1 MPFIAIN
8 GCDYYYETYG
18 NPLAKET
25 IVFSHGLLWSGKMFW
40 KQVQY
45 LKDRYRIITYDHR
58 GQGNSSVT
66 DSGYDMDQLYLDA
79 VALIENL
86 SLGKVHFAGLSMG
99 GFVGLRLAARR
110 PDLLHSLILMETS
123 AQKEPST
130 FKYSILV
137 NVVKIFG
144 VKIVTRPVMNIMFG
158 HRFLRD
164 KNRVEEKKLW
174 VKELQKNKKK
184 VVRAVNGIITRKGV
198 EEELKNILCPV
209 LVIVGTQDKATIPA
223 RAEFIHQHITHSQL
237 RYIEGA
243 GHSSS
248 IEEPEQLNLC
258 IEEFLDTV
266 LPQPEGL

>member
-1 MPFIAIN
+1 MSFIAIN
-8 GCDYYYETYG
+8 GCDYYYEIHD

-40 KQVQY
+40 KQVEY
-45 LKDRYRIITYDHR
+45 LKESYRIIIYDHR
-58 GQGNSSVT
+58 GQGMSSIT
-66 DSGYDMDQLYLDA
+66 DGGYDMDQLFLDT

-86 SLGKVHFAGLSMG
+86 HLGKVHFAGLSMG

-123 AQKEPST
+123 AEKEPST
-130 FKYSILV
+130 FKYSTLV
-137 NVVKIFG
+137 NIVKVFG
-144 VKIVTRPVMNIMFG
+144 IKIVTRPVMNIMFG
-158 HRFLRD
+158 HKFLGD
-164 KNRVEEKKLW
+164 KTRIEEKKLW
-174 VKELQKNKKK
+174 TKQLQKNKKNI
-184 VVRAVNGIITRKGV
+184 VRAVNGIINRKGV

-223 RAEFIHQHITHSQL
+223 RAEFIHRNIIQSQL

-248 IEEPEQLNLC
+248 IEEPEQVNLC
-258 IEEFLDTV
+258 IEEFLNNI
-266 LPQPEGL
+266 LLQPERL